1 MKTSSKIRLLVVDVH
16 FTVRMGL
23 TASINMESDLE
34 VVAEASTFQQA
45 IKEYRQC
52 RPDVVLL
59 DYCLPGASG
68 VEVLEKLKGEFPD
81 IRVIIFSSFSGD
93 ENIHRSIQ
101 AGARAYLLKSGTR
114 AELLKAIRVVY
125 AGERYLPHEVAAEL
139 AHRLNRSELS
149 DRELNVLRLVARG
162 KTNKEIAMALQIAE
176 ITVKQ
181 HVGHILSKLD
191 ASDRTQAAT
200 IALRR
205 GIISLD

>member
-1 MKTSSKIRLLVVDVH
+1 MKTSSKIRLLVVDDH

-34 VVAEASTFQQA
+34 VVAEASTFHQA
-45 IKEYRQC
+45 IKEYRKCQ
-52 RPDVVLL
+52 PDVVLL

-68 VEVLEKLKGEFPD
+68 VEVLEKLKSEFPA

-125 AGERYLPHEVAAEL
+125 AGERYLPQEVAAEL

-149 DRELNVLRLVARG
+149 ERELNVLRLVAQG
-162 KTNKEIAMALQIAE
+162 KTNKEIAMALDIAE

-181 HVGHILSKLD
+181 HVGHILSKLG

-200 IALRR
+200 VALRR